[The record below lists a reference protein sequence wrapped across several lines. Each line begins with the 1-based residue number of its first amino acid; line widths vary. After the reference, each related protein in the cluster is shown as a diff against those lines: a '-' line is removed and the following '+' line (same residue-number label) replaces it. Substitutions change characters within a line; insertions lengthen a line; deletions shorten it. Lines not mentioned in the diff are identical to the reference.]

1 MILIF
6 LTIFLIIFLFFI
18 VNSIIWIQKKKI
30 NNINDKIIVYIIYT
44 NFIIISG
51 LLLFISLY

>member
-6 LTIFLIIFLFFI
+6 ITIFLIIFLFFI